1 MHWRPYEL
9 YRWYHSLKWVPWSIY
24 ALKHNTFNQSSPNC
38 DIYFLSFQDTPN
50 SCLVE
55 TTCALRLICHQH
67 KFTCQLL
74 NLLRCELTSFL
85 TSSRAAPAFWPAAEQ
100 HQLLT
105 SGRAAAP
112 AFDQQQQ
119 QSAGHH
125 ENRGEGNEE
134 VKKERGPAPSW
145 LHYIFGSWQT
155 KFPKG
160 STWVKEPML
169 TLQLVSM
176 LSVI

>member
-85 TSSRAAPAFWPAAEQ
+85 TSSRESSTSFWPAAEQ
-100 HQLLT
+100 QHQLLT
-105 SGRAAAP
+105 SSSSN
-112 AFDQQQQ
+112 QQ
-119 QSAGHH
+119 ATT
-125 ENRGEGNEE
+125 RTEE
-134 VKKERGPAPSW
+134 KEMKKWRKKEAPPRPD
-145 LHYIFGSWQT
+145 YITSSEVDKQSFQRDQH
-155 KFPKG
+155 
-160 STWVKEPML
+160 E
-169 TLQLVSM
+169 
-176 LSVI
+176 